1 MVSDASQKR
10 RLQRFCEASLIT
22 GPSSDGISSG
32 SGGRTVEGLFARQAF
47 TGFGPLA
54 LLPDVDPPPLHII
67 KARRLG
73 RLRAL
78 VRRDCRRLPGVYG
91 MIDAKGELIY
101 VGKAKDLRVRLL
113 SYFRRRS
120 RDPKAGRIL
129 KRTRQLVWE
138 IAASE
143 FAALLRELELIQR
156 WQPRFNVQGQPGRR
170 RRVYVCVGRRPAATV
185 FLAKEPPRTAS
196 VSFGPVPGGFMACEA
211 VRRLNDWFRLRDCA
225 QSQKMT
231 FADQPELFSLPLT
244 PGCIRH
250 EIGNCLGPC
259 AAACTRDDYAVSVQ
273 ALVAFLRGDD
283 DSPLRI
289 LEREMT
295 AASANLA
302 FERAAALRDKLASLT
317 WLSERLRLVR
327 EASRHSFVY
336 PVRGHEDAESWY
348 LIHGGRVCAVVPAPK
363 DETSRREVAR
373 RVRKVYE
380 RPSSASVPP
389 SPREIDGVLLVAAWF
404 RRRKEERLN
413 ILKPP
418 AALEQATLSDFPA

>member
-1 MVSDASQKR
+1 
-10 RLQRFCEASLIT
+10 
-22 GPSSDGISSG
+22 
-32 SGGRTVEGLFARQAF
+32 VEGLFARQVF

-54 LLPDVDPPPLHII
+54 LLPDVEPPPLHMV
-67 KARRLG
+67 KARRPG

-91 MIDAKGELIY
+91 MIDGKGELIY

-129 KRTRQLVWE
+129 KRTRRLVWE

-170 RRVYVCVGRRPAATV
+170 RRIYVCVGRRPAATV

-196 VSFGPVPGGFMACEA
+196 VSFGPVPAGFMAREA

-231 FADQPELFSLPLT
+231 FADQLELFSLPLT

-259 AAACTRDDYAVSVQ
+259 AAACTRDDYAASVQ
-273 ALVAFLRGDD
+273 GLVAFLRGDD
-283 DSPLRI
+283 DSPLRM

-295 AASANLA
+295 AASADLA
-302 FERAAALRDKLASLT
+302 FERAAALRDKLESLT

-327 EASRHSFVY
+327 EASRHSFIY
-336 PVRGHEDAESWY
+336 PVRGHEDAELWY
-348 LIHGGRVCAVVPAPK
+348 LIHGGRVCAVVPAPT
-363 DETSRREVAR
+363 DEASRCQAAKRIKEIY
-373 RVRKVYE
+373 KQLS
-380 RPSSASVPP
+380 PSSV
-389 SPREIDGVLLVAAWF
+389 SPDSREIDGVFLVAAWF
-404 RRRKEERLN
+404 GRHKEELGVTQR
-413 ILKPP
+413 PA
-418 AALEQATLSDFPA
+418 AALEKIFSSCEIST